1 MHQPQ
6 EELGR
11 ESTAPPAYS
20 VLPPAAHRST
30 ARPPAPLHAPPP
42 PHPATPLAASQGSQQ
57 SAIQAA
63 LQSALQSVLLCSLN
77 GSYPDLA
84 YIDDGIPAM
93 GVVGGAGAVLEGE
106 DRPQQLPVANSGVI
120 LDAVLRQDPPQV
132 TGGALSV
139 VLENGGAPEPALTT
153 GELTNLLNNGP
164 NKFHVSHCATPTPDH
179 GEDLGLS
186 PSLSPSVFLI
196 LPSLTLSRFYF
207 FIFF

>member
-11 ESTAPPAYS
+11 RPSAPPAYS
-20 VLPPAAHRST
+20 ALPPAAHRAT
-30 ARPPAPLHAPPP
+30 HRAAGRPSVAPHEPLP
-42 PHPATPLAASQGSQQ
+42 PHSATPLAASQGSQTSVIQ
-57 SAIQAA
+57 AALQAA
-63 LQSALQSVLLCSLN
+63 LQSALLCSLN

-120 LDAVLRQDPPQV
+120 LDAVLRQEPPQV
-132 TGGALSV
+132 TGSALSV
-139 VLENGGAPEPALTT
+139 VLENGGAPEPMTLAT

-179 GEDLGLS
+179 GEMPRVPVD
-186 PSLSPSVFLI
+186 
-196 LPSLTLSRFYF
+196 
-207 FIFF
+207 